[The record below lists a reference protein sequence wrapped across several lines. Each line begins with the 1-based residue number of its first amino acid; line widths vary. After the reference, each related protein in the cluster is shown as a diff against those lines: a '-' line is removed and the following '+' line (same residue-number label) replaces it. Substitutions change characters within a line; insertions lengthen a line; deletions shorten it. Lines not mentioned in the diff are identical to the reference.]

1 MTTNIVASP
10 RCFFPGAD
18 TVALVEGERWFA
30 VHTQPYGESRAQAN
44 LENQGFRT
52 FMPKRHKTARHA
64 RKFRT
69 VESPFFPRY
78 LFVVLDVDRDRWR
91 AVNSTFGVARLVM
104 RRDLPEPVPRGIVEA
119 LHASTDEH
127 GILRLADKLRIGSPV
142 RVLAGPFGDQLAT
155 LEQLDELGRVRV
167 LLEML
172 GRKVSISTAA
182 KNLFPL
188 A

>member
-1 MTTNIVASP
+1 MTTDAVAVP
-10 RCFFPGAD
+10 QIIFPGAE
-18 TVALVEGERWFA
+18 ASELIEGERWFA
-30 VHTQPYGESRAQAN
+30 VHTQPHGELRAQAN

-52 FMPKRHKTARHA
+52 FMPRRHKTVRHA
-64 RKFRT
+64 RKLRT

-78 LFVVLDVDRDRWR
+78 LFVVLNVGRDRWR
-91 AVNSTFGVARLVM
+91 AVNSTFGVSRLVM
-104 RRDLPEPVPRGIVEA
+104 RSDLPEPVPRGIVEA
-119 LHASTDEH
+119 LRASADER
-127 GILRLADKLRIGSPV
+127 GILRLADKLKIGSPV

-172 GRKVSISTAA
+172 GREVSISTAA
-182 KNLFPL
+182 ENLFPL